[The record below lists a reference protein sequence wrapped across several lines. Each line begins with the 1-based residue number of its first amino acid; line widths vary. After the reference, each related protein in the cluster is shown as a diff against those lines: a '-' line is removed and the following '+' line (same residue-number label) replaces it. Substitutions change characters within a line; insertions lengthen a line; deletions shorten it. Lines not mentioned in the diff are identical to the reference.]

1 MEATL
6 PKPLFDDEYDD
17 YEDAASY
24 GPRTWFD
31 QFTSDGLITNVLM
44 PLKSG
49 KEASVYL
56 CRANRSTTG
65 ADLLAAKAFRPRQ
78 SRGFKNRSRYREG
91 VVITE
96 ARVRRAVQNGSRFG
110 RIVDEAIWRN
120 HEFET
125 LEALSA
131 AGADVPAPV
140 ASAADGILM
149 QYVGD
154 EAGPAPQLRD
164 VELDRSEARAA
175 FDRLIWNVELFL
187 SNNVIHADLSPYN
200 VLYWEGRVTIIDLPQ
215 AVDPRTNPNARAL
228 LARDFENLCRHFARL
243 GVHRNAKALAGD
255 LWRRFLFAKL

>member
-1 MEATL
+1 M
-6 PKPLFDDEYDD
+6 PKALFDDEYDD
-17 YEDAASY
+17 YQGAASY

-31 QFTSDGLITNVLM
+31 QFTSDGLITEVLM

-65 ADLLAAKAFRPRQ
+65 ADLVAAKVFRPRQ
-78 SRGFKNRSRYREG
+78 SRRFKNRARYREG
-91 VVITE
+91 VVIME
-96 ARVRRAVQNGSRFG
+96 ARVRRALENGSRFG
-110 RIVDEAIWRN
+110 RVVEEAIWRN

-125 LEALSA
+125 LQALSA

-140 ASAADGILM
+140 ASADDGILM

-154 EAGPAPQLRD
+154 DAGPAPQLRD
-164 VELDRSEARAA
+164 VELDRAEARDA

-187 SNNVIHADLSPYN
+187 ANNVIHADLSPYN

-215 AVDPRTNPNARAL
+215 AVDARTNPNARAL
-228 LARDFENLCRHFARL
+228 LARDLENLCRHFSRL
-243 GVHRNAKALAGD
+243 GVQRNAEALTGD